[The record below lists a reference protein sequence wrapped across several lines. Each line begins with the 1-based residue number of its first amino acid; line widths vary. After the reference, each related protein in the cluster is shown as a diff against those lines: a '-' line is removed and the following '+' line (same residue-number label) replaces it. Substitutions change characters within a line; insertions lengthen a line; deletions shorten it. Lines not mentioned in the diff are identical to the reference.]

1 MEKKTWR
8 FYFTEDDYRQMRASR
23 MSVALQSAFDFD
35 LNEVN
40 NEPLDK
46 YILDNTGLKLYHS
59 EIEDVL
65 VMKIYIV
72 SNLEEMFD
80 ELKNKQ
86 YTEEE
91 FKEIYQQNFSDIF
104 ENVVADF
111 YINDNAGSYY
121 EIVKPVLSAQMDA
134 ADESSKEIIDN
145 IEETINK
152 AQEDSLPKIELPDE
166 LKIQEENEDEVSDK
180 EDLIEEVDLNTEEET
195 DSNTSEEKEEESNS
209 NTSEEKEDE
218 LEKDTDGEEK
228 SEDNKED
235 EGPSSI
241 KVEM

>member
-35 LNEVN
+35 ADKKNTD
-40 NEPLDK
+40 PIDK
-46 YILDNTGLKLYHS
+46 YILDNTGLKLYHN
-59 EIEDVL
+59 EIEDL
-65 VMKIYIV
+65 LIMKIYIV
-72 SNLEEMFD
+72 SKLEETFD
-80 ELKNKQ
+80 DIGNKQ

-91 FKEIYQQNFSDIF
+91 LNEIYQNSFADICR
-104 ENVVADF
+104 NIITDF

-134 ADESSKEIIDN
+134 TEESSKEIIDS

-166 LKIQEENEDEVSDK
+166 LKIKEDNNDEVLN

-195 DSNTSEEKEEESNS
+195 DSNTSEEKE
-209 NTSEEKEDE
+209 DE
-218 LEKDTDGEEK
+218 LEKDTDKDKEEK
-228 SEDNKED
+228 PEDSKED

>member
-35 LNEVN
+35 ADKEN
-40 NEPLDK
+40 NDPIDK
-46 YILDNTGLKLYHS
+46 YILDNTGLKLYHN
-59 EIEDVL
+59 EIEDL
-65 VMKIYIV
+65 LIMKIYIV
-72 SNLEEMFD
+72 SKLEETFD
-80 ELKNKQ
+80 DIGNKQ

-91 FKEIYQQNFSDIF
+91 LNEIYQNSFADICR
-104 ENVVADF
+104 NIITDF

-134 ADESSKEIIDN
+134 NDESSKEIIDN

-166 LKIQEENEDEVSDK
+166 LKIKEDNNDEVLND
-180 EDLIEEVDLNTEEET
+180 DLIEEVDLNTEEET
-195 DSNTSEEKEEESNS
+195 DSNTSK
-209 NTSEEKEDE
+209 EKEDE

-235 EGPSSI
+235 EGSSSI

>member
-35 LNEVN
+35 ADKEN
-40 NEPLDK
+40 NDPIDK
-46 YILDNTGLKLYHS
+46 YILDNTGLKLYHN
-59 EIEDVL
+59 EIEDL
-65 VMKIYIV
+65 LIMKIYIV
-72 SNLEEMFD
+72 SKLEETFD
-80 ELKNKQ
+80 DIGNKQ

-91 FKEIYQQNFSDIF
+91 LNEIYQNSFADICR
-104 ENVVADF
+104 NIITDF

-121 EIVKPVLSAQMDA
+121 EIVNPILSAQMDA
-134 ADESSKEIIDN
+134 NDESSKEIIDN

-195 DSNTSEEKEEESNS
+195 DNNTSEEIK
-209 NTSEEKEDE
+209 DE
-218 LEKDTDGEEK
+218 LVKDTDKEERP
-228 SEDNKED
+228 EDNKED
-235 EGPSSI
+235 EGSSSI

>member
-111 YINDNAGSYY
+111 YINDNASSYY
-121 EIVKPVLSAQMDA
+121 EMFNPILSAQMDA
-134 ADESSKEIIDN
+134 NDESSKEIIDN

-195 DSNTSEEKEEESNS
+195 DNNTSEEI
-209 NTSEEKEDE
+209 EDE
-218 LEKDTDGEEK
+218 LVKDKDKEEK
-228 SEDNKED
+228 PEDSKED

>member
-35 LNEVN
+35 LNEEN
-40 NEPLDK
+40 NDPLDK
-46 YILDNTGLKLYHS
+46 YILDNTGLKLYHA

-72 SNLEEMFD
+72 SKLEEMFD
-80 ELKNKQ
+80 DLKNKQ
-86 YTEEE
+86 YTEDE

-111 YINDNAGSYY
+111 YINDNASPYY
-121 EIVKPVLSAQMDA
+121 EIVNPILSAQMDA
-134 ADESSKEIIDN
+134 TDESSKEIIDN

-166 LKIQEENEDEVSDK
+166 LKIQEETEDEVSDK
-180 EDLIEEVDLNTEEET
+180 EDLIEEVDLNTKEET
-195 DSNTSEEKEEESNS
+195 DNNTSEEI
-209 NTSEEKEDE
+209 EDE
-218 LEKDTDGEEK
+218 LVKDTDGEEK
-228 SEDNKED
+228 SEDNKDD
-235 EGPSSI
+235 EGSSSI

>member
-23 MSVALQSAFDFD
+23 MSVALLSAFAFD
-35 LNEVN
+35 ADKKNTD
-40 NEPLDK
+40 PIDK
-46 YILDNTGLKLYHS
+46 YILNNTGLKLYND
-59 EIEDVL
+59 EIKDVL
-65 VMKIYIV
+65 TMQLYIV
-72 SNLEEMFD
+72 SKLEETFD
-80 ELKNKQ
+80 DLGNKQ
-86 YTEEE
+86 YTEDEL
-91 FKEIYQQNFSDIF
+91 KEIYKQQFDDAL

-111 YINDNAGSYY
+111 YINDNATPYR
-121 EIVKPVLSAQMDA
+121 EIFNPILSVQMDA
-134 ADESSKEIIDN
+134 NDESSKEIIDS

-166 LKIQEENEDEVSDK
+166 LKIQEENEDEVLN

-195 DSNTSEEKEEESNS
+195 DS

>member
-35 LNEVN
+35 LNEEN
-40 NEPLDK
+40 NDPLDK
-46 YILDNTGLKLYHS
+46 YILDNTGLKLYHA

-72 SNLEEMFD
+72 SKLEEMFD
-80 ELKNKQ
+80 DLKNKQ
-86 YTEEE
+86 YTEDE

-111 YINDNAGSYY
+111 YINDNASPYY
-121 EIVKPVLSAQMDA
+121 EIVNPILSAQMDA
-134 ADESSKEIIDN
+134 TDESSKEIIDN

-166 LKIQEENEDEVSDK
+166 LKIQEETEDEVSDK
-180 EDLIEEVDLNTEEET
+180 EDLIEKVDLNTKEET
-195 DSNTSEEKEEESNS
+195 DNNTSEEI
-209 NTSEEKEDE
+209 EDE
-218 LEKDTDGEEK
+218 LVKDTDGEEK
-228 SEDNKED
+228 SEDNKDD
-235 EGPSSI
+235 EGSSSI

>member
-35 LNEVN
+35 LNEEN
-40 NEPLDK
+40 NAPLDK
-46 YILDNTGLKLYHS
+46 YILDNTGLKLYHA

-72 SNLEEMFD
+72 SKLEEMFD
-80 ELKNKQ
+80 DLKNKQ
-86 YTEEE
+86 YTEDE

-111 YINDNAGSYY
+111 YINDNASPYY
-121 EIVKPVLSAQMDA
+121 EIVNPILSAQMDA
-134 ADESSKEIIDN
+134 TDESSKEIIDN

-166 LKIQEENEDEVSDK
+166 LKIQEETEDEVSDK
-180 EDLIEEVDLNTEEET
+180 EDLIEEVDLNTKEET
-195 DSNTSEEKEEESNS
+195 GNNTSEEI
-209 NTSEEKEDE
+209 EDE
-218 LEKDTDGEEK
+218 LVKDTDGEEK
-228 SEDNKED
+228 SEDNKDD
-235 EGPSSI
+235 EGSSSI

>member
-35 LNEVN
+35 ADKEN
-40 NEPLDK
+40 NDPIDK
-46 YILDNTGLKLYHS
+46 YILDNTGLKLYHN
-59 EIEDVL
+59 EIEDL
-65 VMKIYIV
+65 LIMKIYIV
-72 SNLEEMFD
+72 SKLEETFD
-80 ELKNKQ
+80 DIGNKQ

-91 FKEIYQQNFSDIF
+91 LNEIYQNSFADICR
-104 ENVVADF
+104 NIITDF

-121 EIVKPVLSAQMDA
+121 EIVNPILSAQMDA

-152 AQEDSLPKIELPDE
+152 AQEDSLPKIDLPDE
-166 LKIQEENEDEVSDK
+166 LKIKEDNEDEVLNN
-180 EDLIEEVDLNTEEET
+180 DLIEEVDLNTEEET

-218 LEKDTDGEEK
+218 LEKDKDKEEK

>member
-35 LNEVN
+35 LNEEN
-40 NEPLDK
+40 NDPLDK
-46 YILDNTGLKLYHS
+46 YILDNTGLKLYHA

-72 SNLEEMFD
+72 SKLEEMFD
-80 ELKNKQ
+80 DLKNKQ
-86 YTEEE
+86 YTEDE

-111 YINDNAGSYY
+111 YINDNASPYY
-121 EIVKPVLSAQMDA
+121 EIVNPILSAQMDA
-134 ADESSKEIIDN
+134 TDESSKEIIDN

-166 LKIQEENEDEVSDK
+166 LKIQEETEDEVSDK
-180 EDLIEEVDLNTEEET
+180 EDLIEEVDLNTKEES
-195 DSNTSEEKEEESNS
+195 DNNTSEEI
-209 NTSEEKEDE
+209 EDE
-218 LEKDTDGEEK
+218 LVKDTDGEEK
-228 SEDNKED
+228 SEDNKDD
-235 EGPSSI
+235 EGSSSI

>member
-35 LNEVN
+35 LNEEN
-40 NEPLDK
+40 NDPLDK
-46 YILDNTGLKLYHS
+46 YILDNTGLKLYHA

-72 SNLEEMFD
+72 SKLEEMFD
-80 ELKNKQ
+80 DLKNKQ
-86 YTEEE
+86 YTEDE

-111 YINDNAGSYY
+111 YINDNASPYY
-121 EIVKPVLSAQMDA
+121 EIVNPILSAQMDA
-134 ADESSKEIIDN
+134 TDESSKEIIDN

-152 AQEDSLPKIELPDE
+152 AQEDYLPKIELPDE
-166 LKIQEENEDEVSDK
+166 LKIQEETEDEVSDK
-180 EDLIEEVDLNTEEET
+180 EDLIEEVDLNTKEET
-195 DSNTSEEKEEESNS
+195 DNNPSEEI
-209 NTSEEKEDE
+209 EDE
-218 LEKDTDGEEK
+218 LVKDTDGEEK
-228 SEDNKED
+228 SEDNKDD
-235 EGPSSI
+235 EGSSSI

>member
-23 MSVALQSAFDFD
+23 MSVALQSAFDYD
-35 LNEVN
+35 LNEDN
-40 NEPLDK
+40 NDPLDK
-46 YILDNTGLKLYHS
+46 YILDNTGLKLYHA

-65 VMKIYIV
+65 IMKIYIV
-72 SNLEEMFD
+72 SKLEEMFD
-80 ELKNKQ
+80 DLKNKQ
-86 YTEEE
+86 YTEDE

-121 EIVKPVLSAQMDA
+121 EIVNPILSAQMDA
-134 ADESSKEIIDN
+134 TDESSKEIIDN

-152 AQEDSLPKIELPDE
+152 AQEDSLPKIDLPDE
-166 LKIQEENEDEVSDK
+166 LKIKEDNEDEVLNN
-180 EDLIEEVDLNTEEET
+180 DLIEEVDLNTEEES
-195 DSNTSEEKEEESNS
+195 DS

>member
-35 LNEVN
+35 ADNKN
-40 NEPLDK
+40 NDPIDK
-46 YILDNTGLKLYHS
+46 YILDNTGLRLYHS
-59 EIEDVL
+59 EIEDL
-65 VMKIYIV
+65 LIMKIYIV
-72 SNLEEMFD
+72 SKLEETFD
-80 ELKNKQ
+80 DIGNKQ

-91 FKEIYQQNFSDIF
+91 LNEIYQNSFADICR
-104 ENVVADF
+104 NIITDF

-121 EIVKPVLSAQMDA
+121 EIVNPILSAQMDA

-152 AQEDSLPKIELPDE
+152 AQEDSLPKIDLPDE
-166 LKIQEENEDEVSDK
+166 LKIKEDNEDEVLNN
-180 EDLIEEVDLNTEEET
+180 DLIEEVDLNTEEET
-195 DSNTSEEKEEESNS
+195 DS

>member
-35 LNEVN
+35 LNEDN
-40 NEPLDK
+40 NDPLDK
-46 YILDNTGLKLYHS
+46 YILDNTGLKLYHA

-65 VMKIYIV
+65 IMKIYIV
-72 SNLEEMFD
+72 SKLEEMFD
-80 ELKNKQ
+80 DLKNKQ
-86 YTEEE
+86 YTEDE

-121 EIVKPVLSAQMDA
+121 EIVNPILSAQMDA

-166 LKIQEENEDEVSDK
+166 LKIKEDNEDEVLNN
-180 EDLIEEVDLNTEEET
+180 DLIEEVDLNTEEES
-195 DSNTSEEKEEESNS
+195 DS

>member
-23 MSVALQSAFDFD
+23 MIVALQSAFDFD
-35 LNEVN
+35 LNEEN
-40 NEPLDK
+40 NDPLDK
-46 YILDNTGLKLYHS
+46 YILDNTGLKLYHA

-72 SNLEEMFD
+72 SKLEEMFD
-80 ELKNKQ
+80 DLKNKQ
-86 YTEEE
+86 YTEDE

-111 YINDNAGSYY
+111 YINDNASPYY
-121 EIVKPVLSAQMDA
+121 EIVNPILSAQMDA
-134 ADESSKEIIDN
+134 TDESSKEIIDN

-166 LKIQEENEDEVSDK
+166 LKIQEETEDEVSDK
-180 EDLIEEVDLNTEEET
+180 EDLIEEVDLNTKEET
-195 DSNTSEEKEEESNS
+195 DNNTSEEI
-209 NTSEEKEDE
+209 EDE
-218 LEKDTDGEEK
+218 LVKDTDGEEK
-228 SEDNKED
+228 SEDNKDD
-235 EGPSSI
+235 EGSSSI

>member
-35 LNEVN
+35 LNEEN
-40 NEPLDK
+40 NDPLDK
-46 YILDNTGLKLYHS
+46 YILDNTGLKLYHA

-72 SNLEEMFD
+72 SKLEEMFD
-80 ELKNKQ
+80 DLKNKQ
-86 YTEEE
+86 YTEDE

-111 YINDNAGSYY
+111 YINDNASPYY
-121 EIVKPVLSAQMDA
+121 EIVNPILSAQMDA
-134 ADESSKEIIDN
+134 TDESSKEIIDN

-166 LKIQEENEDEVSDK
+166 LKIQEETEDEVSDK
-180 EDLIEEVDLNTEEET
+180 EDLIEEVDLNTKEET
-195 DSNTSEEKEEESNS
+195 DNNTSEEI
-209 NTSEEKEDE
+209 EDE
-218 LEKDTDGEEK
+218 LMKDTDGEEK
-228 SEDNKED
+228 SEDNKDD
-235 EGPSSI
+235 EGSSSI

>member
-35 LNEVN
+35 ADKEN
-40 NEPLDK
+40 NDPIDK
-46 YILDNTGLKLYHS
+46 YILDNTGLKLYHN
-59 EIEDVL
+59 EIEDL
-65 VMKIYIV
+65 LIMKIYIV
-72 SNLEEMFD
+72 SKLEETFD
-80 ELKNKQ
+80 DIGNKQ

-91 FKEIYQQNFSDIF
+91 LNEIYQNSFADICR
-104 ENVVADF
+104 NIITDF
-111 YINDNAGSYY
+111 YINDNASSYY
-121 EIVKPVLSAQMDA
+121 EMFNPILSAQMDA
-134 ADESSKEIIDN
+134 NDESSKEIIDN

-195 DSNTSEEKEEESNS
+195 DNNTSEEI
-209 NTSEEKEDE
+209 EDE
-218 LEKDTDGEEK
+218 LEKDTDKEEK
-228 SEDNKED
+228 SEDSKED

>member
-35 LNEVN
+35 LNEEN
-40 NEPLDK
+40 NDPLDK
-46 YILDNTGLKLYHS
+46 YILDNTGLKLYHA

-72 SNLEEMFD
+72 SKLEEMFD

-86 YTEEE
+86 YTEDE

-111 YINDNAGSYY
+111 YINDNASPYY
-121 EIVKPVLSAQMDA
+121 EIVNPILSAQMDA
-134 ADESSKEIIDN
+134 TDESSKEIIDN

-166 LKIQEENEDEVSDK
+166 LKIQEETEDEVSDK
-180 EDLIEEVDLNTEEET
+180 EDLIEEVDLNTKEET
-195 DSNTSEEKEEESNS
+195 DNNTSEEI
-209 NTSEEKEDE
+209 EDE
-218 LEKDTDGEEK
+218 LVKDTDGEEK
-228 SEDNKED
+228 PEDNKDD
-235 EGPSSI
+235 EGSSSI

>member
-35 LNEVN
+35 LNEDN
-40 NEPLDK
+40 NDPLDK
-46 YILDNTGLKLYHS
+46 YILDNTGLKLYHA

-65 VMKIYIV
+65 IMKIYIV
-72 SNLEEMFD
+72 SKLEEMFD
-80 ELKNKQ
+80 DLKNKQ
-86 YTEEE
+86 YTEDE

-121 EIVKPVLSAQMDA
+121 EIVNPILSAQMDA

-152 AQEDSLPKIELPDE
+152 AQEDSLPKIDLPDE
-166 LKIQEENEDEVSDK
+166 LKIKEDNEDEVLNN
-180 EDLIEEVDLNTEEET
+180 DLIEEV
-195 DSNTSEEKEEESNS
+195 
-209 NTSEEKEDE
+209 
-218 LEKDTDGEEK
+218 
-228 SEDNKED
+228 
-235 EGPSSI
+235 
-241 KVEM
+241 